1 MPEKHL
7 RTIRSFVRREGRL
20 TSAQER
26 ALDFLWP
33 VYGIEFSDKTVDIAA
48 IFGRSAPITLEIG
61 FGNGA
66 SLTQMAAA
74 SPEQNFIGIEVHRP
88 GVGNL
93 LQQLEQVHLNNVRI
107 ICHDAVEVLEHM
119 IPPGSLDRVQ
129 VFFPDPWPKKKHHKR
144 RLIQSGF
151 ISLLAS
157 RIKPN
162 GIFHLAT
169 DWENYAE
176 QMLEVLT
183 ASPDFINT
191 APAGGYL
198 SRPDFRPLTKFEQ
211 RGQRLGHGVWD
222 LIFQRQ

>member
-20 TSAQER
+20 TTAQQR
-26 ALDFLWP
+26 ALETLWR
-33 VYGIEFSDKTVDIAA
+33 VYGIEFSDNFLDLAS

-61 FGNGA
+61 FGNGT

-93 LQQLEQVHLNNVRI
+93 LQQLEHENLNNVRV
-107 ICHDAVEVLEHM
+107 ICHDAVEVLQHM
-119 IPPGSLDRVQ
+119 IPPGVLDRIQ
-129 VFFPDPWPKKKHHKR
+129 IFFPDPWPKKKHHKR
-144 RLIQSGF
+144 RLIQPGF
-151 ISLLAS
+151 VNLLAS
-157 RIKPN
+157 CIKSN
-162 GIFHLAT
+162 GVLHLAT

-183 ASPDFINT
+183 ASADFINT
-191 APAGGYL
+191 AAANNYL
-198 SRPDFRPLTKFEQ
+198 PRPDFRPQTKFEQ

>member
-26 ALDFLWP
+26 ALETLWP
-33 VYGIEFSDKTVDIAA
+33 IYGIEFSDKSLDFAA
-48 IFGRSAPITLEIG
+48 IFDRSAPITLEIG

-66 SLTQMAAA
+66 SLTQMTAA

-93 LQQLEQVHLNNVRI
+93 LQQLEQENLTNVRV
-107 ICHDAVEVLEHM
+107 ICYDAVEVLQQM
-119 IPPGSLDRVQ
+119 IPPTSLDRIQ
-129 VFFPDPWPKKKHHKR
+129 IFFPDPWPKKKHHKR
-144 RLIQSGF
+144 RLIQSSF
-151 ISLLAS
+151 INLLAT

-162 GIFHLAT
+162 GILHLAT
-169 DWENYAE
+169 DWQNYAE

-183 ASPDFINT
+183 ASSDFINT
-191 APAGGYL
+191 APANDYL
-198 SRPDFRPLTKFEQ
+198 PRPDYRPLTKFEQ
-211 RGQRLGHGVWD
+211 RGQHLGHGVRD
-222 LIFQRQ
+222 LIFQRR

>member
-1 MPEKHL
+1 MPKKQL

-20 TSAQER
+20 TSAQQR
-26 ALDFLWP
+26 ALETLWP
-33 VYGIEFSDKTVDIAA
+33 VYGIEFSDHFLDFDV
-48 IFGRSAPITLEIG
+48 IFGRSASITLEIG

-74 SPEQNFIGIEVHRP
+74 SPEHNFIGIEVHRP

-93 LQQLEQVHLNNVRI
+93 LLQLEQENLNNVRI
-107 ICHDAVEVLEHM
+107 ICHDAVEVLKRM
-119 IPPGSLDRVQ
+119 IPPESLNKIQ
-129 VFFPDPWPKKKHHKR
+129 IFFPDPWPKKKHHKR
-144 RLIQSGF
+144 RLIQPDF
-151 ISLLAS
+151 INLLAT
-157 RIKPN
+157 RMKPES
-162 GIFHLAT
+162 ILHLAT

-183 ASPDFINT
+183 TSPDFINT
-191 APAGGYL
+191 ATVGDYL
-198 SRPDFRPLTKFEQ
+198 PRPDFRPLTKFEQ